1 MTHTEILFAALL
13 GAAILL
19 LLWAVFRLSRI
30 QHEIADRL
38 GDQLGDQ
45 LNLTM
50 AAQHRE
56 LLRDLHEGLG
66 RQTDRIGEHARAD
79 RELLQRGLAAASVQ
93 LSRSI
98 QTLTHSVD
106 GRLETLAGHVNQRLD
121 EGFRKTNETFASVM
135 ARLAT
140 IDEAQKK
147 IDGLTTNVVSLQ
159 ELLGDKRA
167 RGAFGEVQLEALVQN
182 ALPPDA
188 YEFQAVLPNNTR
200 ADCVLTLPPPTGR
213 VAVDAKFPLENYH
226 RMFDA
231 AAGELERRAAQQ
243 AFRADVKRH
252 VDAIASKYVIPGIT
266 SDGAVMFLPAEAVFA
281 EVHAHHPEVV
291 AYAQHKR
298 VWIVSPTTLMA
309 VLNTARAVLKD
320 VETRKQIH
328 VIKDALGK
336 LAKDFHRFD
345 DRMNALARH
354 IEQANKDVQDV
365 QTSSRKI
372 SAHFQKIESAQL
384 DEIPSGLDEAGE
396 EGALARIGRSGTDG

>member
-1 MTHTEILFAALL
+1 MQIGTMTLTQAEMLL
-13 GAAILL
+13 GGLL
-19 LLWAVFRLSRI
+19 LLALIALAWLLARSFGSERRLQGELSEVLAE
-30 QHEIADRL
+30 QLEQRL
-38 GDQLGDQ
+38 G
-45 LNLTM
+45 
-50 AAQHRE
+50 AQHRE
-56 LLRDLHEGLG
+56 ILRDLHEGLA

-79 RELLQRGLAAASVQ
+79 RELLQRGLTAASMQ
-93 LSRSI
+93 LSRGM
-98 QTLTHSVD
+98 QALTQSVN
-106 GRLETLAGHVNQRLD
+106 GRLDTLSGQVSQRLD

-159 ELLGDKRA
+159 ALLGDKRA

-182 ALPPDA
+182 ILPPDA
-188 YEFQAVLPNNTR
+188 FAFQAALPNGSR
-200 ADCVLTLPPPTGR
+200 VDCLLSLPAPTGD
-213 VAVDAKFPLENYH
+213 VAVDAKFPLENYQ

-231 AAGELERRAAQQ
+231 DAGGLERRAAQT
-243 AFRADVKRH
+243 AFRADVRRH
-252 VDAIASKYVIPGIT
+252 IDAIADKYILPGVT

-281 EVHAHHPEVV
+281 EIHAYHPELV
-291 AYAQHKR
+291 AHAQQRR

-328 VIKDALGK
+328 VIQDALGK

-345 DRMNALARH
+345 ERMAALARH
-354 IEQANKDVQDV
+354 IEQASRDVQDV

-372 SAHFQKIESAQL
+372 SAHFQKIESVQL
-384 DEIPSGLDEAGE
+384 EDGETGEAG
-396 EGALARIGRSGTDG
+396 GGRRT

>member
-1 MTHTEILFAALL
+1 MGTLTLTQAEMLL
-13 GAAILL
+13 GGLL
-19 LLWAVFRLSRI
+19 LLALIALAWLLARSFGSERRLQGELSEVLAE
-30 QHEIADRL
+30 QLEQRL
-38 GDQLGDQ
+38 G
-45 LNLTM
+45 
-50 AAQHRE
+50 AQHRE
-56 LLRDLHEGLG
+56 ILRDLHEGLA

-79 RELLQRGLAAASVQ
+79 RELLQRGLTAASMQ
-93 LSRSI
+93 LSRGM
-98 QTLTHSVD
+98 QALTQSVD
-106 GRLETLAGHVNQRLD
+106 GRLDTLSGQVSQRLD

-159 ELLGDKRA
+159 ALLGDKRA

-182 ALPPDA
+182 ILPPDA
-188 YEFQAVLPNNTR
+188 FAFQAALPNGSR
-200 ADCVLTLPPPTGR
+200 VDCLLSLPAPTGD
-213 VAVDAKFPLENYH
+213 VAVDAKFPLENYQ

-231 AAGELERRAAQQ
+231 DAGGLERRAAQT
-243 AFRADVKRH
+243 AFRADVRRH
-252 VDAIASKYVIPGIT
+252 IDAIADKYILPGVT

-281 EVHAHHPEVV
+281 EIHAYHPELV
-291 AYAQHKR
+291 AHAQQRR

-328 VIKDALGK
+328 VIQDALGK

-345 DRMNALARH
+345 ERMAALARH
-354 IEQANKDVQDV
+354 IEQASRDVQDV

-372 SAHFQKIESAQL
+372 SAHFQKIESVQL
-384 DEIPSGLDEAGE
+384 EDGETGEAG
-396 EGALARIGRSGTDG
+396 GGRQT